1 MSCPFLPV
9 STCRRCPLVPSH
21 CASSAFVQIGTKS
34 RLVNCTFSFTQRITL
49 YWDLD
54 SRETQQWNHPS
65 CRNNHV
71 GKVTLER
78 TSRREWHQECHPML
92 VSQAICANE
101 AGSFHRAE
109 RGRPQKPQ
117 KLMED
122 TMASSPHPSS
132 YHPERYSAL
141 LNSRSNLFIL
151 FIGSHTN
158 TRTMRWG

>member
-1 MSCPFLPV
+1 M
-9 STCRRCPLVPSH
+9 VPSH

-78 TSRREWHQECHPML
+78 TSRREWHQEWHPML

-109 RGRPQKPQ
+109 RGRPQN
-117 KLMED
+117 
-122 TMASSPHPSS
+122 HRS
-132 YHPERYSAL
+132 YWKIQWPP
-141 LNSRSNLFIL
+141 
-151 FIGSHTN
+151 SHTHLHIIQKDIQLYLIQEVIYSYLSSGA
-158 TRTMRWG
+158 TQIQEQCGGVDVA